1 MDVLSF
7 VANMVSSLVWP
18 TVIII
23 CFFFLR
29 KPLAQLIPL
38 VRSLKYKDLQIEF
51 GKQLK
56 ELEEKAD
63 RAALPTIEPSAETRA
78 IPGPEAGYWET
89 IERLSE
95 VSPRASIAEA
105 WRRVEWALDDYFW
118 RRGLKRTPSY
128 QGMLR
133 VLHTQGGAFPRA
145 AMSLFEDLRV
155 LRNRAVQA
163 RDFEIDSERALEF
176 ARLAERLV
184 AAFESEQTDEQCEM
198 SSTQRGG
205 APDRQ

>member
-1 MDVLSF
+1 MDVLGF
-7 VANMVSSLVWP
+7 VANVISSLVWP
-18 TVIII
+18 TVILI
-23 CFFFLR
+23 CFFVLR

-38 VRSLKYKDLQIEF
+38 VRGLKYKDFQIEF

-63 RAALPTIEPSAETRA
+63 QAALPTIEPSAETR
-78 IPGPEAGYWET
+78 PTPSPETGYWET

-95 VSPRASIAEA
+95 VSPRAAIAEA
-105 WRRVEWALDDYFW
+105 WRRVEWALDDNFQ

-133 VLHTQGGAFPRA
+133 VLHSQGGVPIA

-155 LRNRAVQA
+155 LRNRAVHA
-163 RDFEIDSERALEF
+163 RDFEIDSEKALEF

-184 AAFESEQTDEQCEM
+184 AALGAERTDKQGE
-198 SSTQRGG
+198 
-205 APDRQ
+205 